1 MSSRIRSGDAS
12 PGAAASEPREPPP
25 EVTPP
30 EPAPPSPASEPE
42 PREPEP
48 GEEHTDQPPAGE
60 APDKAELRIRQLT
73 REKYE
78 AERRAREAEQRWN
91 QAQQMARPVP
101 QPGQSPAEQAAEER
115 AFQRFQAQQTDLAFA
130 AKCNNLWDEGVKEY
144 GGDQMTEAKRA
155 LDAVGW
161 GNDAYALQSLTDLPD
176 GHRVY
181 RALAADLDNAARIL
195 RLPHDKRTIELA
207 WLSRPRDNGTRDE
220 PEPAPVSRAP
230 EPHRPIG
237 ARSSPRE
244 PRLDDPN
251 LSMAEYIRRR
261 DREERRSRISR

>member
-12 PGAAASEPREPPP
+12 PGAGVAASEPREPPP

-30 EPAPPSPASEPE
+30 PEPQPSPAPEPE

-48 GEEHTDQPPAGE
+48 GDLDQPPAGE

-78 AERRAREAEQRWN
+78 AERRARELEQRWN
-91 QAQQMARPVP
+91 QAQQMQRPMP

-207 WLSRPRDNGTRDE
+207 WLSGRGRNEPGRE